1 MKKNDKIEL
10 NIEALTG
17 EGVGIGRVSGLAVF
31 VQGTAVGDKVLAHV
45 IKVKKNYA
53 VAKLLEVIVPS
64 ADRTETSCSAFKS
77 CGGCAFRHISYEK
90 ELEVKQ
96 RAVEDAMRRIG
107 GVDKSPLEIIPSPEI
122 MGYRNKAQYPIT
134 VKDGKISYGFFAR
147 HSHRVI
153 CHDDCKLQPEIFEEI
168 MKTVCLWAER
178 NKITA
183 YDEQSH
189 KGLLRHIIIRRAE
202 QTGEIM
208 VVPVINGEDLP
219 QSDELICD
227 LKAFIPNNFSC
238 LSVNI
243 NKEETNVILGEET
256 KTLYGKGYITDI
268 ICGVKLNIS
277 PTAFYQVNRS
287 AAEILYKKASEFIS
301 NEDKVI
307 LDLYCGIGSIGLSV
321 LNLCGKDKKLYG
333 VEINPFAIE
342 NAKENAKI
350 SGLSDAEFF
359 AADATKAVKMLESK
373 NISPD
378 IVILDPPRKGCDG
391 ELINTVANG
400 FKPKKIV
407 YISCDPATLARDTKL
422 LNKLGYSLISYQP
435 VDLFPRT
442 GHVETAALF
451 LRDINS

>member
-10 NIEALTG
+10 NIETLTG
-17 EGVGIGRVSGLAVF
+17 EGVGIGRVSGLTVF

-53 VAKLLEVIVPS
+53 VAKLLEVLSPS
-64 ADRTETSCSAFKS
+64 DDRIELDCAAFKS

-90 ELEVKQ
+90 ELSVKQ
-96 RAVEDAMRRIG
+96 KAVEDAMRRIG
-107 GVDKSPLEIIPSPEI
+107 GVDKLPLEIIPSPEI
-122 MGYRNKAQYPIT
+122 FGYRNKAQYPVT
-134 VKDGKISYGFFAR
+134 ANGGKLSYGFFAR

-153 CHDDCKLQPEIFEEI
+153 CHDDCKLQPQIFEEI
-168 MKTVCLWAER
+168 MKTVCLWAEK
-178 NKITA
+178 NGITA
-183 YDEQSH
+183 YDEKSH
-189 KGLLRHIIIRRAE
+189 TGLLRHVIIRRAE

-208 VVPVINGEDLP
+208 VVPVINGDNLP
-219 QSDELICD
+219 QSEELICD
-227 LKAFIPNNFSC
+227 LKSLIPNNFSC

-243 NKEETNVILGEET
+243 NKEDTNVILGEET

-301 NEDKVI
+301 DDDKVI

-359 AADATKAVKMLESK
+359 AADATKAAKMLESK

-378 IVILDPPRKGCDG
+378 LIILDPPRKGCDA
-391 ELINTVANG
+391 ELMNTVANG

-422 LNKLGYSLISYQP
+422 LNELGYNLISYRP

-442 GHVETAALF
+442 GHVECLSAF
-451 LRDINS
+451 SR